1 MIDGLKLTMTGEELR
16 KRLDQRVKEHERQAA
31 WYKREAKRDPDPN
44 DENDF
49 GFPEHMCE
57 HEEEFHGWRA
67 KALAYIREHVEG
79 GEVYRLN
86 EADLAFGEI
95 LPEKPGIVEQ
105 GDYEEEH
112 RIGFS
117 LERIAKD
124 FRSRCDPF
132 GLPELQVP
140 RLTAPDR
147 TARRA
152 PAARSLPK
160 ARSKRR

>member
-16 KRLDQRVKEHERQAA
+16 KRLDQRVKDHERQAA

-49 GFPEHMCE
+49 GMPEHMCE
-57 HEEEFHGWRA
+57 HEEQFHAWRA

-79 GEVYRLN
+79 GEVYRLT

-95 LPEKPGIVEQ
+95 LPQKPGLIEQ
-105 GDYEEEH
+105 SDYEEEH

-117 LERIAKD
+117 LERIAKEIG
-124 FRSRCDPF
+124 RSGWTPF
-132 GLPELQVP
+132 DLAGLQTPTMSGSA
-140 RLTAPDR
+140 RA
-147 TARRA
+147 ARRK
-152 PAARSLPK
+152 PAASRVGK
-160 ARSKRR
+160 TRSK